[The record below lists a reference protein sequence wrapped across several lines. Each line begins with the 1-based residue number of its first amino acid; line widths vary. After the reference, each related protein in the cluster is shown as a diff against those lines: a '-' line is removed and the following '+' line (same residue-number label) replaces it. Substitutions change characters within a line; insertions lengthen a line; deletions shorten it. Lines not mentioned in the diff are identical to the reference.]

1 MTLLSYI
8 PLLLNENP
16 KDVLVICFGTGLT
29 SGAAG
34 VYPGI
39 DSVDAVDISPGVF
52 SAGHLFSDMNYD
64 AVTNPKIHKII
75 QDGRNH
81 LLTTSKTYDVITA
94 EPPPPTQ
101 AGAVNLYTKEY
112 YELTKKALNPGGIV
126 SQWIP
131 LHSQTETHIYE
142 HFRTFLG
149 SFPYVMSWY
158 PTKQELILIGSN
170 DPINIDFKKIEKR
183 LKHPVVNKV
192 MRKIKFENPFTLLG
206 SIWFLKNELEN
217 MGSQQTFITDNNP
230 SLEFFLNSPDVISRE
245 SIYTFLKNRTSFD
258 MVFTKVKNV
267 ASGDKKIFK
276 SFWDQRINAEYAE
289 DVFQLGVKYVN
300 KKNLRGAIGKFEEA
314 VKLNPRFVVAHYF
327 LGSTFAANRNF
338 KKAEIHLRSAIK
350 LKPDF
355 AAAYNVLGNTLVAQG
370 SLEDALAEYTT
381 AIEIKPDFFE
391 AHINIGIYWDN
402 KGEFAKALSLFEKAI
417 QLQPQNAQGYFR
429 LANSFYN
436 NKKWEEAITN
446 YRVALKLKPE
456 LTQARTNLDIVLRQV
471 GNKK

>member
-8 PLLLNENP
+8 PLLLNEDP

-52 SAGHLFSDMNYD
+52 IAAELFSDTNYD

-94 EPPPPTQ
+94 EPPPPTN

-142 HFRTFLG
+142 HFRTFLD

-170 DPINIDFKKIEKR
+170 DPINLDFRKIEKR
-183 LKHPVVNKV
+183 LKHPVVNEV

-206 SIWFLKNELEN
+206 SIWFLENELEN
-217 MGSQQTFITDNNP
+217 MGSKQTFITDNNP
-230 SLEFFLNSPDVISRE
+230 SLEFFLNSTDVISRE
-245 SIYTFLKNRTSFD
+245 SIYKFLKNRTSFD
-258 MVFTKVKNV
+258 TVFTKVKNV
-267 ASGDKKIFK
+267 ASADKEIFK
-276 SFWDQRINAEYAE
+276 SFWDQRINAEIAE
-289 DVFQLGVKYVN
+289 DMFELGVQYLN
-300 KKNLRGAIGKFEEA
+300 KKNLREAIEKFEEA
-314 VKLNPRFVVAHYF
+314 VKLNPSFVLAHYF
-327 LGSTFAANRNF
+327 LGNVLAKNGDL
-338 KKAEIHLRSAIK
+338 KKAESHLRSAIK
-350 LKPDF
+350 LKPDY
-355 AAAYNVLGNTLVAQG
+355 ASAYNDLGNILTAQG
-370 SLEDALAEYTT
+370 NLEDALAQYIT
-381 AIEIKPDFFE
+381 AIEKKPNYFE

-402 KGEFAKALSLFEKAI
+402 RGDFARALSLFKKAI
-417 QLQPQNAQGYFR
+417 EIEPQNAEGYFT

-436 NKKWEEAITN
+436 NKKWEEAINN

-456 LTQARTNLDIVLRQV
+456 LTQARLNLDIVLRQV

>member
-1 MTLLSYI
+1 
-8 PLLLNENP
+8 
-16 KDVLVICFGTGLT
+16 
-29 SGAAG
+29 
-34 VYPGI
+34 
-39 DSVDAVDISPGVF
+39 
-52 SAGHLFSDMNYD
+52 
-64 AVTNPKIHKII
+64 
-75 QDGRNH
+75 
-81 LLTTSKTYDVITA
+81 
-94 EPPPPTQ
+94 
-101 AGAVNLYTKEY
+101 
-112 YELTKKALNPGGIV
+112 
-126 SQWIP
+126 
-131 LHSQTETHIYE
+131 
-142 HFRTFLG
+142 
-149 SFPYVMSWY
+149 MSWY

-267 ASGDKKIFK
+267 ASADKEMFK

-456 LTQARTNLDIVLRQV
+456 LTQAKTNLDIVLRQV

>member
-1 MTLLSYI
+1 LSYI

-52 SAGHLFSDMNYD
+52 GAGYLFSDTNYD

-131 LHSQTETHIYE
+131 LHSQTKTHIYE
-142 HFRTFLG
+142 HFRTFLE

-158 PTKQELILIGSN
+158 PVKQELILIGSN
-170 DPINIDFKKIEKR
+170 DPINLDFRKIEKR
-183 LKHPVVNKV
+183 LKHPLANEV
-192 MRKIKFENPFTLLG
+192 MRKIRFENPFTLLG
-206 SIWFLKNELEN
+206 SIWFLKDELEN
-217 MGSQQTFITDNNP
+217 MASKHKLITDNNP
-230 SLEFFLNSPDVISRE
+230 SLEFFRSSSDVISKE
-245 SIYTFLKNRTSFD
+245 VTYQFLKSRVSFD
-258 MVFTKVKNV
+258 TVFKEVKNV
-267 ASGDKKIFK
+267 ASTDKEMFK

-289 DVFQLGVKYVN
+289 DMFELGVKYAN
-300 KKNLRGAIGKFEEA
+300 KKNLRGAIEKFEEA
-314 VKLNPRFVVAHYF
+314 VKLNPSFALAHYF
-327 LGSTFAANRNF
+327 LGNTFATIGNF
-338 KKAEIHLRSAIK
+338 KKAETHLRRTIR
-350 LKPDF
+350 LKPDY
-355 AAAYNVLGNTLVAQG
+355 AVAYNDLGNMLVAQG
-370 SLEDALAEYTT
+370 SLEDALAQYMT
-381 AIEIKPDFFE
+381 AIEIKPDYFE
-391 AHINIGIYWDN
+391 AHINLGIYWDN
-402 KGEFAKALSLFEKAI
+402 RGDFTKAISLFKKAI
-417 QLQPQNAQGYFR
+417 QIQPQNAEGYFI
-429 LANSFYN
+429 LANSLYN
-436 NKKWEEAITN
+436 NKKWDAAINN

-456 LTQARTNLDIVLRQV
+456 LTQARANLDIVLRQV